1 MKPVTLLLLAAA
13 ASAQPLEPVDPAL
26 KVIATTR
33 RFLQTAISP
42 DGARVAYVE
51 AMAAPDQSAIY
62 IAPRRRI
69 GASPGSTP
77 GRAACDEHA
86 ISFSPDSQ
94 QIAFLSDCEKKD
106 QLQLY
111 VAPAGGGPARQLTHL
126 KGLLAEPRWSPDGK
140 RLALLFTE
148 NLPHAAG
155 PLDPVPP
162 ESGVLESQIFEQRL
176 TVVDTTD
183 VHAGS
188 AARQISPKDMYIYEY
203 DWAPDGRSFA
213 ATAASGDGDANWWV
227 AQLYTISAETGAMK
241 SLYRA
246 PYATQCSASCERLV
260 WNLSNGRQ

>member
-69 GASPGSTP
+69 GASPGSSP

-94 QIAFLSDCEKKD
+94 QIDFLSDCEKKD

-111 VAPAGGGPARQLTHL
+111 VAPAGGGPARRLTHL

-140 RLALLFTE
+140 RLAILFTE
-148 NLPHAAG
+148 NLPHATG
-155 PLDPVPP
+155 PLDPVPADF
-162 ESGVLESQIFEQRL
+162 GVLESRIFEQRL
-176 TVVDTTD
+176 TIVD
-183 VHAGS
+183 VAGVT
-188 AARQISPKDMYIYEY
+188 P
-203 DWAPDGRSFA
+203 G
-213 ATAASGDGDANWWV
+213 AS
-227 AQLYTISAETGAMK
+227 S
-241 SLYRA
+241 RH
-246 PYATQCSASCERLV
+246 
-260 WNLSNGRQ
+260 